1 MYRFKATLLKF
12 IFLLFSFINY
22 SQENFTISGYVLD
35 KDSNESI
42 IGANIIIPSIN
53 SGTITNTYGFFSI
66 TLLKKNYAIE
76 ISSIGYENISTK
88 INLLKNI
95 NTTFFLSENIENLE
109 EVVVIKDVEE
119 IDITKPLM
127 SLNIMSNSSILRVKT
142 SYINSRISITTT
154 SSCSINPRS

>member
-66 TLLKKNYAIE
+66 TLPEKNYAIE
-76 ISSIGYENISTK
+76 ISSIGYENILTK

-95 NTTFFLSENIENLE
+95 NML
-109 EVVVIKDVEE
+109 K
-119 IDITKPLM
+119 
-127 SLNIMSNSSILRVKT
+127 R
-142 SYINSRISITTT
+142 
-154 SSCSINPRS
+154 